1 MRFFS
6 FFLFFALI
14 LPANDVAFGI
24 GKALKVANLIAGVTT
39 TGAGTSYGPI
49 WSGEKS
55 FQAVVTGTGTVTA
68 TVLVQVSNNPT
79 LLGWATLGTITLS
92 GTTTDTAGFVS
103 NGAWAYYRGNVTAVS
118 GTGAT
123 VYLTQAIE

>member
-1 MRFFS
+1 MRFLS
-6 FFLFFALI
+6 LFLFFAL
-14 LPANDVAFGI
+14 LMPANPSLGI
-24 GKALKVANLIAGVTT
+24 GKALKVAHVLTAVIA
-39 TGAGTSYGPI
+39 TGAGTTYGPI

-55 FQAVVTGTGTVTA
+55 FQAVVTGTGAVSA
-68 TVLVQVSNNPT
+68 TVLVQVSNNPDV
-79 LLGWATLGTITLS
+79 LGWATLGTITLT

-103 NGAWAYYRGNVTAVS
+103 NGAWAYYRGNVTAIS